1 MSRATIQAID
11 RDQALRFWQGQR
23 DGRIFLHPDVL
34 ESMCPQVD
42 WWLGSWNTWPACLWP
57 VCHGADGIHA
67 PPELAAYVGP
77 MWADDTLAG
86 PAHRQWTTTSRL
98 QELFLQEFATR
109 YRRFRFELP
118 PGSTDIRVLQ
128 WFAREHA
135 AAWRV
140 DIDCRHT
147 LVLHR
152 PATVDAASVAAGF
165 GRDRAADLRL
175 MARKSYVGAGAVDA
189 GELYALYEQLIAG
202 KQEPAKAL
210 RRQAE
215 VQALV
220 SLAQGGFGRIVGY
233 RDDDGALAS
242 FALTMGTGPTIV
254 QPLTAS
260 AAAVRK
266 DGIQARVRLDAMLQA
281 FQGGAQ
287 VVDLTGGNSRAGAED
302 LHRYGGEARM
312 YFRVDVAPAPGT
324 GDTVSAGHD
333 ERSGRDE

>member
-77 MWADDTLAG
+77 IWADDTLAG

-165 GRDRAADLRL
+165 GRAEGGQGNQYLHVFLSGSAHRGRGHQPHDLPGLNVRGGKSGSGPGTAASCRAA
-175 MARKSYVGAGAVDA
+175 AG
-189 GELYALYEQLIAG
+189 Q
-202 KQEPAKAL
+202 
-210 RRQAE
+210 R
-215 VQALV
+215 
-220 SLAQGGFGRIVGY
+220 
-233 RDDDGALAS
+233 
-242 FALTMGTGPTIV
+242 T
-254 QPLTAS
+254 
-260 AAAVRK
+260 AAA
-266 DGIQARVRLDAMLQA
+266 
-281 FQGGAQ
+281 
-287 VVDLTGGNSRAGAED
+287 
-302 LHRYGGEARM
+302 
-312 YFRVDVAPAPGT
+312 APAPG
-324 GDTVSAGHD
+324 SC
-333 ERSGRDE
+333 RRP

>member
-1 MSRATIQAID
+1 MEVP
-11 RDQALRFWQGQR
+11 F
-23 DGRIFLHPDVL
+23 
-34 ESMCPQVD
+34 
-42 WWLGSWNTWPACLWP
+42 TW
-57 VCHGADGIHA
+57 
-67 PPELAAYVGP
+67 
-77 MWADDTLAG
+77 
-86 PAHRQWTTTSRL
+86 
-98 QELFLQEFATR
+98 FATGW
-109 YRRFRFELP
+109 YVIGWSEEFEQGKTQP
-118 PGSTDIRVLQ
+118 
-128 WFAREHA
+128 
-135 AAWRV
+135 
-140 DIDCRHT
+140 
-147 LVLHR
+147 LHY
-152 PATVDAASVAAGF
+152 F
-165 GRDRAADLRL
+165 GEDL
-175 MARKSYVGAGAVDA
+175 
-189 GELYALYEQLIAG
+189 
-202 KQEPAKAL
+202 
-210 RRQAE
+210 
-215 VQALV
+215 
-220 SLAQGGFGRIVGY
+220 VGY